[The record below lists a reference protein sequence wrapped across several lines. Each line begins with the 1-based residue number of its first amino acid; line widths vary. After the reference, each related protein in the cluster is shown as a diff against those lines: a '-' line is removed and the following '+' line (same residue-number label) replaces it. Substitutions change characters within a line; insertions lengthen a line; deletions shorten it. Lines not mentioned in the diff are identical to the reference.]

1 MADAKTSFIVKF
13 TASPSGSAGQRN
25 TAKSVAIPPRLDA
38 GQSGV
43 KKLDDGMK
51 RDKGA

>member
-1 MADAKTSFIVKF
+1 MPGDFETNPQWLGAW
-13 TASPSGSAGQRN
+13 
-25 TAKSVAIPPRLDA
+25 
-38 GQSGV
+38 QSGV